1 MRVQFLSDGSE
12 YRSYGGGNFSKN
24 KKADGGLFWWTIGIT
39 LLLGLAT
46 ASWFFSILV
55 FAHPEKPFNY
65 DLLVKFNKL
74 EGIRK
79 YSQLS
84 VPHGQFLSS
93 GKLLEELFYFTPE
106 QYRVH
111 NDLLKRN
118 YIRNFKEKNP
128 TYLRGQFEV
137 LGARKLTSD
146 DVFQSGWVIVAR
158 DNEIED
164 VDIELVL
171 PGLEG
176 ATPPLKKGDVMN
188 LDTGG
193 TKTTYASVVHVQR
206 AGEGQRIRATLV
218 PLVYQLAAG
227 SNDGAV
233 AACAPPVKLNLKAHW
248 PISGDIG
255 AADVAGA
262 GSAEQN
268 VAAQTVP

>member
-12 YRSYGGGNFSKN
+12 YRSYGGGNFSK
-24 KKADGGLFWWTIGIT
+24 KTKADGGLFWWTIGIT

-65 DLLVKFNKL
+65 DLLVKLNKL

-84 VPHGQFLSS
+84 VPHGQFLTA

-111 NDLLKRN
+111 NDLLKRH

-137 LGARKLTSD
+137 LGTKKLTTD
-146 DVFQSGWVIVAR
+146 DVFQSGWVVVAR
-158 DNEIED
+158 DKEIED

-171 PGLEG
+171 PGLKG
-176 ATPPLKKGDVMN
+176 AAAPFEKGDVIN

-206 AGEGQRIRATLV
+206 VGDGQRIRATLV
-218 PLVYQLAAG
+218 PLVYQLNAG
-227 SNDGAV
+227 NDGSAV
-233 AACAPPVKLNLKAHW
+233 ASCVPPAKLNLKAHW
-248 PISGDIG
+248 PISGDLG
-255 AADVAGA
+255 LAGA
-262 GSAEQN
+262 GEAGSEQN
-268 VAAQTVP
+268 VAVQAAP